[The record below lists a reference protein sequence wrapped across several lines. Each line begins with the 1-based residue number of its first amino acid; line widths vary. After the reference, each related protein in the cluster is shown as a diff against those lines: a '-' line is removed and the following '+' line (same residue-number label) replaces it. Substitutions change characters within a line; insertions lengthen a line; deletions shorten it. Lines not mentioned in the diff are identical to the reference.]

1 MSIETGQSFPKPRK
15 LIKPED
21 GTIAYTWDGKL
32 HNWDGPALLP
42 EGKRKN
48 AEYYLYGMQKT
59 KEEWNEMKSQR
70 EGIPF
75 YKNQSMKSQLS
86 DYRN

>member
-1 MSIETGQSFPKPRK
+1 MSTENEEYFPKPRK
-15 LIKPED
+15 LVKPED

-32 HNWDGPALLP
+32 HSWDGPALLP
-42 EGKRKN
+42 EGNKKL
-48 AEYYLYGMQKT
+48 AEYYLYGIQHT
-59 KEEWNEMKSQR
+59 KEEWSEMRSQR

-75 YKNQSMKSQLS
+75 YKNPSMKNDLS